1 MQLRRATRAV
11 RHVARRLPAVLAILP
26 AAWLALP
33 GAAAASAVPAT
44 RAAPGADSSSVAAP
58 DTSAAAPG
66 DSTSV
71 LVPAPPLSGPLLES
85 WDGDEWTYEATPCA
99 GGIAPA
105 LSRREVDL
113 LRHVKE
119 TRDRLGLRLRGT
131 PGAID
136 NVDALTVFVVDHDR
150 GRTVLPDNAGW
161 VRAVGPLDAPVRATD
176 QSGADVLAL
185 VARADSLCW
194 ESRIRRRDPSAT
206 ADLQDGIEAEFTR
219 PQDASR
225 ANLVVDA
232 CLTRWA
238 ADVLRSVVTIHGFET
253 EPWFRAVFADTARAH
268 RVQRAIEGGAS
279 LHVWVRGVDGWE
291 RQGDAAEIAPDTPRP
306 QAIPLDLSRVIGG
319 IVRVRLTG
327 IPDFWRIDRLG
338 IDTAPQSAILK
349 QEVRP
354 EIVRQERGLD
364 VRGPLIAEDDS
375 VYVIGPG
382 DRVEMLFRV
391 PPPSRGREREF
402 LSRTTAWYRADS
414 LSTAQPRRGLADEL
428 ETGPD
433 ALARYSV
440 TRMNAALAGGVA
452 RSAAGA
458 R

>member
-11 RHVARRLPAVLAILP
+11 RHVARRLPAVLVVLP
-26 AAWLALP
+26 AAWLA
-33 GAAAASAVPAT
+33 GGAAASAVPAG
-44 RAAPGADSSSVAAP
+44 RAAPAADSSAVAAP
-58 DTSAAAPG
+58 DSSAVATA
-66 DSTSV
+66 DSTSA
-71 LVPAPPLSGPLLES
+71 LVSVPVPSGPLLES

-105 LSRREVDL
+105 LSRHEVNL
-113 LRHVKE
+113 LRHVEE

-150 GRTVLPDNAGW
+150 GRTILPDNAGW
-161 VRAVGPLDAPVRATD
+161 VRAVGPLDVPVRATD
-176 QSGADVLAL
+176 DSGADVLAL

-219 PQDASR
+219 PLSASR
-225 ANLVVDA
+225 ANVVVDA

-238 ADVLRSVVTIHGFET
+238 VDVLRSVVAIHGFET
-253 EPWFRAVFADTARAH
+253 QPWFKAVYADTARAH
-268 RVQRAIEGGAS
+268 RVSRAIEGGAS

-291 RQGDAAEIAPDTPRP
+291 WQGDAAEVAPDTPQP

-327 IPDFWRIDRLG
+327 IPDFWRIDRVG
-338 IDTAPQSAILK
+338 IDTAPAAPILK

-354 EIVRQERGLD
+354 EIVRQQRGLD

-391 PPPSRGREREF
+391 PPPSKGRERAF
-402 LSRTTAWYRADS
+402 LSRTAAWYRPDS
-414 LSTAQPRRGLADEL
+414 LSTAQPQRGLADEL

-440 TRMNAALAGGVA
+440 TRMNAALAGGAPA
-452 RSAAGA
+452 RSATGA